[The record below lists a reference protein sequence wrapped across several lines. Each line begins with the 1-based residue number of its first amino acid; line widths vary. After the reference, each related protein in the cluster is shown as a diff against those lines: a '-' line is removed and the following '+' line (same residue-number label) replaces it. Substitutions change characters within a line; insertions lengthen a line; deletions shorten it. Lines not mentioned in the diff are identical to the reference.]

1 MKGGVPMHSE
11 NIYDAI
17 RHFKFSASPSNSDS
31 SAPATV
37 GDIKKLIDEIAKLAE
52 AIAESKE

>member
-1 MKGGVPMHSE
+1 MHSE

-52 AIAESKE
+52 SIAESKE